1 MPPLISDLGMI
12 LLIAGVV
19 TILFKKIGQPVVLG
33 YLIAGFLLGPEVRFF
48 PTVQEKDAIK
58 IWAEIGVIVLLFGL
72 GLEFSFKKLM
82 AVGRGSSITALTEIV
97 FMLGLGFL
105 TGQAFGW
112 NSMDSLFLGGI
123 LSISSTT
130 IIIRAFD
137 ELGFRQRGFVQLV
150 FGVLVVEDLVAILL
164 LVLLSTIAVTKS
176 FEGTQL
182 LLSTA
187 KLGFFLS
194 IWFLAGIFLIPWFLR
209 LIRKFM
215 NEETTLIVSLGLCLL
230 MVTLATHAGFSAALG
245 AFIMGS
251 ILAETPDGEKIEHTL
266 RPVRDLFAAIFFV
279 SVGMLIEIGPLQGH
293 WGAIVVVTLVTIFGK
308 ALSTTIG
315 ALIGGQSMRTSIQS
329 GMSLAQIGEFSFII
343 ATLGLSLKVISDFL
357 YPLAVA
363 VSAITTLTTPYMIRA
378 SDPFANWLCAKLPS
392 FIRNRASG
400 DVKSQSITESASS
413 LQGELLRLFLNT
425 VLVVAIGISAKIW
438 LFPFVEGRFGAG
450 WMPEVISI
458 TVSLFFALPFL
469 WAIVNGAGLMKA
481 RGYRFEDIRD
491 LTTQALFMLGARL
504 LMAHFLLA
512 FLISQ
517 FVSALW
523 SFALVASIAI
533 TVGYLGAKNFTK
545 IYLWLEKRFLS
556 NLNEKDLVER
566 KRNNIPQL
574 APWDAHLSRIEV
586 SPDSDLVARRLFEI
600 GVREK
605 FGVTIAMIE
614 RGNRQIL
621 APRRD
626 EFVMAYDRL
635 IVIGT
640 DEQLMKF
647 AFVAEARSMD
657 GDEKLRGEAES
668 IVAGAMKYEL
678 RSVSLGSHHRWIGRS
693 IRDSGIREASDGL
706 VVGLERSGQRI
717 LNPDASMTLEVGD
730 HVWIVGDPVKIAQL

>member
-1 MPPLISDLGMI
+1 LISDLGLI
-12 LLIAGVV
+12 LLVAGAV

-33 YLIAGFLLGPEVRFF
+33 YLIAGFLVGPEVSFF

-82 AVGRGSSITALTEIV
+82 AVGRGASITALTEIV
-97 FMLGLGFL
+97 FMLGLGYL

-176 FEGTQL
+176 FEGAQL
-182 LLSTA
+182 LFSTA

-209 LIRKFM
+209 VTRKFM
-215 NEETTLIVSLGLCLL
+215 NDETTLIVSLGLCLL

-251 ILAETPDGEKIEHTL
+251 ILAETPDGERIEGIL
-266 RPVRDLFAAIFFV
+266 KPVRDLFAAIFFV
-279 SVGMLIEIGPLQGH
+279 SVGMLIELAPLKAH
-293 WGAIVVVTLVTIFGK
+293 WGAIAVVTIVTIFGK
-308 ALSTTIG
+308 ATSTTLG
-315 ALIGGQSMRTSIQS
+315 ALIGGQSVRTSVQS

-363 VSAITTLTTPYMIRA
+363 VSAITTLTTPYMIRS
-378 SDPFANWLCAKLPS
+378 SDSIADWLCARLPVS
-392 FIRNRASG
+392 IRIRATG
-400 DVKSQSITESASS
+400 DVKSRTLSDSGTS
-413 LQGELLRLFLNT
+413 LQSELVRLFLNS
-425 VLVVAIGISAKIW
+425 VLVVAIGISAKLW
-438 LFPFVEGRFGAG
+438 LLPFLNERLLSPLLSEGLS
-450 WMPEVISI
+450 ISI
-458 TVSLFFALPFL
+458 SLFAASPFL
-469 WAIVNGAGLMKA
+469 WAIVNGAGVMKA
-481 RGYRFEDIRD
+481 RGYRFEDIRE
-491 LTTQALFMLGARL
+491 LTTQAFLMFGARL

-517 FVSALW
+517 FVSAIW
-523 SFALVASIAI
+523 SFALVSIIAI
-533 TVGYLGAKNFTK
+533 LIGNVGAKNFTK
-545 IYLWLEKRFLS
+545 IYIWLEKRFLS
-556 NLNEKDLVER
+556 NLNERDWAEKRKKD
-566 KRNNIPQL
+566 IPQL

-586 SPDSDLVARRLFEI
+586 SPDSLLVAHRLADI
-600 GVREK
+600 GIREK
-605 FGVTIAMIE
+605 FGITVAMIE
-614 RGNRQIL
+614 RGHRQIL
-621 APRRD
+621 APRKD

-640 DEQLMKF
+640 DQQLMHF
-647 AFVAEARSMD
+647 AAAAEARTKE
-657 GDEKLRGEAES
+657 GNGELRSTFQEQAS
-668 IVAGAMKYEL
+668 VINKYEL
-678 RSVSLGSHHRWIGRS
+678 KAVSLGSHHRWIGRS
-693 IRDSGIREASDGL
+693 IRESGIREASDGL

-717 LNPDASMTLEVGD
+717 LNPDASIILEIGD
-730 HVWIVGDPVKIAQL
+730 DVWIVGDPAKIGKL

>member
-1 MPPLISDLGMI
+1 MI

-33 YLIAGFLLGPEVRFF
+33 YLIAGFLVGPEVSFF

-82 AVGRGSSITALTEIV
+82 AVGRGASVTALTEIV
-97 FMLGLGFL
+97 FMLALGFL

-137 ELGFRQRGFVQLV
+137 ELGLRQRGFVQLV

-164 LVLLSTIAVTKS
+164 LVLLSTIAVTHS
-176 FEGTQL
+176 FEGSQL

-194 IWFLAGIFLIPWFLR
+194 IWFVAGIFLIPWFLR
-209 LIRKFM
+209 VIRKFM

-266 RPVRDLFAAIFFV
+266 KPVRDLFAAIFFV
-279 SVGMLIEIGPLQGH
+279 SVGMLIELAPLKGH
-293 WGAIVVVTLVTIFGK
+293 WGAIIVVTFVTIFGK
-308 ALSTTIG
+308 ALSTSIG
-315 ALIGGQSMRTSIQS
+315 ALIGGQSVRTSVQS

-363 VSAITTLTTPYMIRA
+363 VSAITTLTTPYLIRA
-378 SDPFANWLCAKLPS
+378 SAPFADWLIAKLPPS
-392 FIRNRASG
+392 IRDRASG
-400 DVKSQSITESASS
+400 DVKNQILSEQGSS
-413 LQGELLRLFLNT
+413 VQGEIMRLFLNT
-425 VLVVAIGISAKIW
+425 ILVVAVGISTKLW
-438 LFPFVEGRFGAG
+438 LFPFLEERLGDG

-458 TVSLFFALPFL
+458 TGSLFAASPFL
-469 WAIVNGAGLMKA
+469 WAIVNGASLMQA

-523 SFALVASIAI
+523 SFALVATIAI
-533 TVGYLGAKNFTK
+533 AVSYLGARNFSK
-545 IYLWLEKRFLS
+545 IYIWLEKRFLS
-556 NLNEKDLVER
+556 NLNEKDVAER
-566 KRNNIPQL
+566 RKNGIPQL
-574 APWDAHLSRIEV
+574 APWDAHLSRIQV
-586 SPDSDLVARRLFEI
+586 NPDSVFVARRLSEI

-605 FGVTIAMIE
+605 YGVTVAMIE
-614 RGNRQIL
+614 RGSRQIL

-626 EFVMAYDRL
+626 EFVMAFDRL

-640 DEQLMKF
+640 DEQLTRF
-647 AFVAEARSMD
+647 AAVVEARVSDKETVRMV
-657 GDEKLRGEAES
+657 DENL
-668 IVAGAMKYEL
+668 VASATKYEL
-678 RSVSLGSHHRWIGRS
+678 KSVSLGDHHKWIGKS
-693 IRDSGIREASDGL
+693 IRESGIREASDGL

-717 LNPDASMTLEVGD
+717 LNPDATITLEVGD
-730 HVWIVGDPVKIAQL
+730 HVWIVGDPGKIAQL